1 MMKTKKNKLKIMI
14 SAYAL
19 VFIVLFVI
27 IYVVPRVSNIFME
40 TYTAQYG
47 ILEQSTESSYIAV
60 RTEKLY
66 TSDNGGQVKRA
77 VSQGALMRRNAHI
90 ADVGAVRYYSQER
103 GIISYYYDG
112 LESVFTP
119 QNMQEL
125 TESNLDLND
134 KDKSYELKECES
146 GNAQSGSP
154 IFKVVDN
161 TQWYIVCWVNAD
173 EADDWT
179 PGKSVTVEFDKDDK
193 IKMKVSQCNMQGEK
207 LQLIL
212 SCNRYY
218 EKFDRIRTGECRL
231 IKASRSGI
239 IIDSESIT
247 EEDGTAGVYVM
258 SKKLDEATFVP
269 VKILLSDGEKT
280 VVEKNYFMDEN
291 GEKVTT
297 IENYDEI
304 LKKPKDSEK
313 KKGSEKN
320 VD

>member
-1 MMKTKKNKLKIMI
+1 MI

-27 IYVVPRVSNIFME
+27 IYVVPRVSNIFVE

-119 QNMQEL
+119 QNMQAL

-134 KDKSYELKECES
+134 KDIRHNSAFQES
-146 GNAQSGSP
+146 GNDQNSSAIQFP
-154 IFKVVDN
+154 NRWLKVFEYLKTD
-161 TQWYIVCWVNAD
+161 WENAH
-173 EADDWT
+173 
-179 PGKSVTVEFDKDDK
+179 
-193 IKMKVSQCNMQGEK
+193 I
-207 LQLIL
+207 
-212 SCNRYY
+212 
-218 EKFDRIRTGECRL
+218 
-231 IKASRSGI
+231 
-239 IIDSESIT
+239 
-247 EEDGTAGVYVM
+247 
-258 SKKLDEATFVP
+258 
-269 VKILLSDGEKT
+269 
-280 VVEKNYFMDEN
+280 
-291 GEKVTT
+291 
-297 IENYDEI
+297 
-304 LKKPKDSEK
+304 
-313 KKGSEKN
+313 
-320 VD
+320 